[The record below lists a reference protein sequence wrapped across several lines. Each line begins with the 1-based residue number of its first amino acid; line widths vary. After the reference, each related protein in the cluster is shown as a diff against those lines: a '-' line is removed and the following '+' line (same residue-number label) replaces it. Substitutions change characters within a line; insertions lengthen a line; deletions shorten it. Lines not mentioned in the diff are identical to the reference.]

1 MPALISLLISLLV
14 LGLILWLCWWV
25 ITLIPLPAPFQVA
38 ARVIF
43 ALICLIA
50 LLSLLFGGW
59 SFPFAVWHR

>member
-1 MPALISLLISLLV
+1 MPALIGLLLSLII